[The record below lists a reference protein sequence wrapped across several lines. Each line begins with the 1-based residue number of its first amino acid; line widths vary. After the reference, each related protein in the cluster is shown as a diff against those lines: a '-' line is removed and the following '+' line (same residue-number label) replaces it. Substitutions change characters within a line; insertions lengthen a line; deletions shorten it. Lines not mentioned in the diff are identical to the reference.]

1 MFHNKMHDAFLGVKG
16 HKVTRGVTGLRKRSM
31 TTACKMMSNRK
42 YVYAFHE
49 NPTIAYNIVMKHLLA
64 NSAAIFIYTLLI
76 V

>member
-1 MFHNKMHDAFLGVKG
+1 MHDAFLGVKG
-16 HKVTRGVTGLRKRSM
+16 HKVTRGVTVRKCCM

-64 NSAAIFIYTLLI
+64 NSAAIFVYTLLI